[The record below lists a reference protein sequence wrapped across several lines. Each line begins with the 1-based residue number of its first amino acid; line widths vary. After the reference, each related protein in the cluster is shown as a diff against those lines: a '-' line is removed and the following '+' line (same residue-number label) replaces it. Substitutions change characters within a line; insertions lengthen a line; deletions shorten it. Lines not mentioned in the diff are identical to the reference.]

1 MVVSSP
7 QAMAREFQPVRF
19 FVTMGVA
26 AFVVC
31 GATVFCTHRAPHGRT
46 AEERAAYA
54 IGEEAGEEAPQDAKL
69 PSDAELNIMAEVFQV
84 AGLRRTTGLGPGF
97 RKRVRQRIQENAFP
111 TVNRNSWVIL
121 RTILWIGL
129 VAGTLDITENLVFSQ
144 LRGVTPWRVFQYI
157 ASGLIGTSFFTIS
170 A

>member
-1 MVVSSP
+1 
-7 QAMAREFQPVRF
+7 
-19 FVTMGVA
+19 
-26 AFVVC
+26 
-31 GATVFCTHRAPHGRT
+31 
-46 AEERAAYA
+46 
-54 IGEEAGEEAPQDAKL
+54 
-69 PSDAELNIMAEVFQV
+69 
-84 AGLRRTTGLGPGF
+84 
-97 RKRVRQRIQENAFP
+97 
-111 TVNRNSWVIL
+111 VNRNSWVIL

>member
-1 MVVSSP
+1 
-7 QAMAREFQPVRF
+7 MAREFQPVRF

-129 VAGTLDITENLVFSQ
+129 VAGTLDITENLVFRQ